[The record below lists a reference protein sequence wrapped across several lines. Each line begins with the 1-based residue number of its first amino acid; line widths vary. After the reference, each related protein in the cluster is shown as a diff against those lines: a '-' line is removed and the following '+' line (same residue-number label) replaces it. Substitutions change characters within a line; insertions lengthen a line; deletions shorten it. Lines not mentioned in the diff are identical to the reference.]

1 MRISSADRSQTSQIP
16 ADLENPALFL
26 NRELSWLQFNLR
38 VLEEAEDTKHPLLE
52 RVKFLAI
59 FATNLDEFFMMTALH
74 GCGGGAHPYGA
85 MHKAAESELSA
96 PAQAR
101 DHRLKMELRTTL
113 IGEKG
118 LAGLT
123 LTPDV
128 FMERGY
134 VTGRVETSDQADAV
148 RRIAQSVAGL
158 RSVEVYL
165 PVTQAQST
173 NESNLASDV
182 ALKAEIASA
191 LKLAPGIVG
200 ARITTAVLDGH
211 VVLLG
216 VVADEEER
224 RRVAAA
230 VAGVDGVKGATNWL
244 LLPESDYKALRPKF
258 R

>member
-1 MRISSADRSQTSQIP
+1 MEGARQLPGWA
-16 ADLENPALFL
+16 
-26 NRELSWLQFNLR
+26 
-38 VLEEAEDTKHPLLE
+38 
-52 RVKFLAI
+52 AI
-59 FATNLDEFFMMTALH
+59 FHGYVLHETAGGRAMVKYQFVSGILVMMIALH
-74 GCGGGAHPYGA
+74 GCGGGARPYGA

-96 PAQAR
+96 SAQAR

-113 IGEKG
+113 ISEKG

-134 VTGRVETSDQADAV
+134 VTGRVETPDQADAV
-148 RRIAQSVAGL
+148 RHIAHSVAGL

-173 NESNLASDV
+173 TESNLASDL
-182 ALKAEIASA
+182 ALKAEVASA
-191 LKLAPGIVG
+191 LKLAPGIVA

-216 VVADEEER
+216 VVSDEEER
-224 RRVAAA
+224 RRAAAA
-230 VAGVDGVKGATNWL
+230 VTGVDGVKGVTNWL